1 MESKINENLGI
12 ALEKLNKLDFPFLII
27 GGLICNATLK
37 EHARETKDIDLIFDT
52 DFKKIEE
59 TFRKE
64 FDVVRFLYFPLSK
77 STTEGSFSCFV
88 KVNDEIIHIEGRR
101 FHIFNTIKGRL
112 YKIGNHT
119 FSGVPIEF
127 QIAEKIIAIF
137 SIEIPEYKHLI
148 DLYSF
153 SVLKDNSINIEL
165 IKYYLNL
172 ILSYKNDIKKKLNL
186 PLINVSQKIDINK
199 KFEGSFLLPLQAQ
212 YNYSKEYI
220 ISELNKWLPQFFI

>member
-1 MESKINENLGI
+1 MESRINKNLGI

-27 GGLICNATLK
+27 GGLICNASLE

-52 DFKKIEE
+52 DFKNIEE
-59 TFRKE
+59 IFRKE
-64 FDVVRFLYFPLSK
+64 FDVLRFLFFPLSN
-77 STTEGSFSCFV
+77 STTEESFSCFV
-88 KVNDEIIHIEGRR
+88 KINEEIIHIEGRR
-101 FHIFNTIKGRL
+101 FLIFNKIKGNP

-119 FSGVPIEF
+119 FNGVPIEF

-137 SIEIPEYKHLI
+137 SIENPEYKHLV

-153 SVLKDNSINIEL
+153 SALKESSINAEL

-172 ILSYKNDIKKKLNL
+172 LLSYKNDIKKKLNL
-186 PLINVSQKIDINK
+186 PLISISPTIDIHK
-199 KFEGSFLLPLQAQ
+199 EFEGSVLLPLQAQ

-220 ISELNKWLPQFFI
+220 ISELNKWLPKFFN